1 MGRHSEETSSSEFK
15 SVTAV
20 VVSGIE
26 QLLHRADL
34 TDSQRAAFVTRAMAI
49 LRGNRHE
56 ERIDGV
62 KTNPQ

>member
-1 MGRHSEETSSSEFK
+1 MGDYSEETSNSEFK

-20 VVSGIE
+20 VVNGIE
-26 QLLHRADL
+26 QLLRRADL
-34 TDSQRAAFVTRAMAI
+34 TDTQREAFVTRAMAI

-62 KTNPQ
+62 KTKPQ